1 MKKALIID
9 DDEGVIEALQAALE
23 LWDFECIGVQEKEN
37 AKIVKAAY
45 EANPDVI
52 FLDLLLSGTDGPSV
66 ANDLRKVKQLTKTP
80 ILLMS
85 AHPRGKQISEQ
96 IQVDGF
102 LPKPFSLDSL
112 QQLLRSVISE

>member
-23 LWDFECIGVQEKEN
+23 LWEFECIGVKEKEN
-37 AKIVKAAY
+37 AKIVKAAKQ
-45 EANPDVI
+45 AQPDVI

-66 ANDLRKVKQLTKTP
+66 ARDLRKEKDLQEKP

-96 IQVDGF
+96 IKVNGF
-102 LPKPFSLDSL
+102 LPKPFSLDIL
-112 QQLLRSVISE
+112 QQLLRTVISE